1 MTKFNSDIDID
12 VASREIALA
21 PFKHYSAS
29 ILRNDGKLTNH
40 ASGVYF
46 TEIPHDHNLRSTLDY
61 KEAEER
67 GYFKVDVLN
76 VSVYEQVKSEE
87 HLVHLMTTEPP
98 WEKLYEQEFC
108 EKLIHIGNYFDVISS
123 LPDVI
128 DSIPRLMMFIAMIR
142 PSKKH
147 LIGKS
152 WSEVAKTI
160 WEKPTDGSYAFKQ
173 AHACAYSHLVVV
185 NMNLLNETLPD

>member
-1 MTKFNSDIDID
+1 
-12 VASREIALA
+12 
-21 PFKHYSAS
+21 
-29 ILRNDGKLTNH
+29 
-40 ASGVYF
+40 VYF